1 MNYKLSWHSKEIAE
15 QWPKGS
21 VVLCRYDKGKS
32 QGYSYILSLYFTPN
46 SMSFDK
52 GYEYLLIEE
61 PKEKPKST
69 SWWSRLLNL

>member
-1 MNYKLSWHSKEIAE
+1 MHYRLSWHSKEIAE

-21 VVLCRYDKGKS
+21 VVLCRVAQGKPVEH
-32 QGYSYILSLYFTPN
+32 GYSYILSLYFTPE

-61 PKEKPKST
+61 PTERKQTK
-69 SWWSRLLNL
+69 